1 MVLGPLPDRL
11 LLMAIPGSPSYRPGK
26 LLLGQQHKGGL
37 MVARAHCTFP
47 SNDLI
52 ACLEFPVALV
62 IIPQHRGN
70 NWLCSR
76 NEPAPC

>member
-1 MVLGPLPDRL
+1 
-11 LLMAIPGSPSYRPGK
+11 
-26 LLLGQQHKGGL
+26 